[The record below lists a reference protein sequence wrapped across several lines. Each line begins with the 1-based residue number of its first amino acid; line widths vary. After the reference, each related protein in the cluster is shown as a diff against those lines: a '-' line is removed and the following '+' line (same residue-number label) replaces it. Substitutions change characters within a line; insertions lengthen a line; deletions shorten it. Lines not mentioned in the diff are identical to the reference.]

1 LISQKELFS
10 FKSIKVKGKK
20 LSMIMNIISVDSIRN
35 FIDRYIIS
43 EKEWSTLLYKA
54 LDIVLIIIGAL
65 LVIKYGKKI
74 IRKVL
79 KVQARGPLQVSERR
93 SLTLVKLLESV
104 LVYAVFFIAVISV
117 LPVFGIEIKG
127 LLVGAGVGGVAIGF
141 GAQSLVKDIISGF
154 FILFEDQFS
163 VGDYVKIQNFEGT
176 VKEIGLRTT
185 KVRSTTGELHIIQNG
200 LITEVTNFS
209 LNNAIAIIDFTIT
222 YEGDIEHAQ
231 QVIEGHLETMPKRYE
246 DMVDIP
252 KFLGVQNLGP
262 AGVTLRITSEVKPM
276 TQFKISRA
284 IRKEIKE
291 VLEANN
297 IEISFPKMVLYNQ
310 Q

>member
-1 LISQKELFS
+1 MIN
-10 FKSIKVKGKK
+10 GKD
-20 LSMIMNIISVDSIRN
+20 IQT
-35 FIDRYIIS
+35 FIDKYIIS
-43 EKEWSTLLYKA
+43 ENEWSILLSA
-54 LDIVLIIIGAL
+54 TIRIALIIIGAIL
-65 LVIKYGKKI
+65 AIKYGKKV

-79 KVQARGPLQVSERR
+79 KVQVRGPLQVSERR

-104 LVYAVFFIAVISV
+104 LVYVVFFIAVISI
-117 LPVFGIEIKG
+117 LPIFHVEIKG
-127 LLVGAGVGGVAIGF
+127 LLVGAGVGGVALGF

-163 VGDYVKIQNFEGT
+163 VGDFVRIQNFEGT

-185 KVRSTTGELHIIQNG
+185 KVRASTGELHIIQNG

-209 LNNAIAIIDFTIT
+209 LNNAIAIIDFNIT

-231 QVIEGHLETMPKRYE
+231 QVIEAHLETMPKQYE
-246 DMVDIP
+246 EMVDTP

>member
-1 LISQKELFS
+1 MNMNMIN
-10 FKSIKVKGKK
+10 GKD
-20 LSMIMNIISVDSIRN
+20 IQT
-35 FIDRYIIS
+35 FIDKYIIS
-43 EKEWSTLLYKA
+43 ENEWSILLSA
-54 LDIVLIIIGAL
+54 TIRIALIIIGAIL
-65 LVIKYGKKI
+65 AIKYGKKV

-79 KVQARGPLQVSERR
+79 KVQVRGPLQVSERR

-104 LVYAVFFIAVISV
+104 LVYVVFFIAVISI
-117 LPVFGIEIKG
+117 LPIFHVEIKG
-127 LLVGAGVGGVAIGF
+127 LLVGAGVGGVALGF

-163 VGDYVKIQNFEGT
+163 VGDFVRIQNFEGT

-185 KVRSTTGELHIIQNG
+185 KVRASTGELHIIQNG

-209 LNNAIAIIDFTIT
+209 LNNAIAIIDFNIT

-231 QVIEGHLETMPKRYE
+231 QVIEAHLETMPKQYE
-246 DMVDIP
+246 EMVDTP